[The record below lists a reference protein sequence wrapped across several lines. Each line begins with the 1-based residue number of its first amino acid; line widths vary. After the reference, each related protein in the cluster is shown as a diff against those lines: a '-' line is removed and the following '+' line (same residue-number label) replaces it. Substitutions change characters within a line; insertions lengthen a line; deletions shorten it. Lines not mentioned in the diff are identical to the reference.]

1 MSNIKTKSGNKLSWL
16 GIGTYGIG
24 GRGHRD
30 VELTEVQSDEKYL
43 RALKH
48 QFDKGYN
55 FSEISIGYG
64 HGNAS
69 RLFSKAISN
78 SGINRGDLFLTN
90 SIYPRD
96 YNSFEEVVA
105 DTKKMYEIFN
115 TDYFDST
122 LVTQSL
128 TIQYGYQNVIDF
140 LKELLEKKKTR
151 YVSLSNAS
159 AKFIKKFKQD
169 FYEDMFAHETH
180 LSFEVRVNQDAGI
193 FDLCNEL
200 GIENIIWRPLRRNDT
215 VNYSW
220 KLLKDLSLKY
230 KKTQNQIVLNWINH
244 LGYRPMVMTS
254 SIEHIDENWL
264 STDFKMNPKDYE
276 KVNNFSIPNFT
287 VPKIDWEKSG
297 NGIGMA
303 DFACR
308 FDEFY
313 KEQITKK

>member
-1 MSNIKTKSGNKLSWL
+1 MSKINTKSGNKLSWL
-16 GIGTYGIG
+16 GIGSYGIG

-30 VELTEVQSDEKYL
+30 AELTEVQSDEKYL
-43 RALKH
+43 RALMH
-48 QFDKGYN
+48 QFEKGCN

-69 RLFSKAISN
+69 RLFSKAISE
-78 SGINRGDLFLTN
+78 SGMDRKDLFLTN

-96 YNSFEEVVA
+96 YHSLEQVVA

-128 TIQYGYQNVIDF
+128 TIQYGYENVINF
-140 LKELLEKKKTR
+140 LKELLRTKKTR
-151 YVSLSNAS
+151 YVSLSNAGTN
-159 AKFIKKFKQD
+159 FIKKFKQE
-169 FYEDMFAHETH
+169 FKENVFAHETH

-215 VNYSW
+215 FNYSW

-244 LGYRPMVMTS
+244 LGLRPMVMTS

-264 STDFKMNPKDYE
+264 STDFIMDPQDY
-276 KVNNFSIPNFT
+276 KKISDFRIPNFT

-313 KEQITKK
+313 KEQTTK